1 MDEAI
6 TLIEAATAA
15 AVTKPAQVA
24 EAGDTAKP
32 MQTGAPNVPAPVAK
46 TTRVVRAADFSS
58 KTYLESEADVEAY
71 VSKLKEEL
79 LAAVHAGQKAR
90 VQ

>member
-6 TLIEAATAA
+6 TQIETAMA
-15 AVTKPAQVA
+15 KPAQVA
-24 EAGDTAKP
+24 QPGDFAKP
-32 MQTGAPNVPAPVAK
+32 VQTGAPNVPPPVAK

-58 KTYLESEADVEAY
+58 KSYLESEPDVEAY
-71 VSKLKEEL
+71 VSKLKAEL
-79 LAAVHAGQKAR
+79 LAVVRSGQKAR